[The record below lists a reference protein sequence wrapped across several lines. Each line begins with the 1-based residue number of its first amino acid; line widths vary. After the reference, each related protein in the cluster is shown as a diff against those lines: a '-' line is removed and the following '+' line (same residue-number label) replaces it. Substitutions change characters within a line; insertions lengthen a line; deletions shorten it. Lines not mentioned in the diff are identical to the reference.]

1 MKKSLQIIVAIC
13 LIMLTPL
20 NVLAQV
26 DNEAT
31 YDIATNAIPDWP
43 KGPKIKANTGVLIE
57 METAEVLYDKGMNEA
72 RYPASIT
79 KVLTA
84 LVAIENS
91 TPDEEVTFTAS
102 ALEGMYLGANIGMQ
116 EGEILTMEQC
126 LIILI
131 MKSANEVANQIAEHV
146 GGSREGFAKMMNDKA
161 TEIGCQNSNFTNP
174 SGMPDENHYST
185 AYDMALIF
193 REAWKN
199 ERFRA
204 LYDISDYTIP
214 PTNKNPE
221 ARYIIYNHL
230 LFAAQASEEQRY
242 EGSVGGKTGATDL
255 GGSTLVTAVQRK
267 KGNYI
272 AVVMRAGDHLICC
285 EDTKKLFNY
294 GYKKF
299 QKINAEEGPLVA
311 PKDFQ
316 EANLEIQVAD
326 IDGSDLVAKTYSYN
340 GYLLGTME
348 GERPVPTESPAT
360 PTVTLEEP
368 EAGNG
373 SDHSDE
379 VAEVVPELEN
389 VSKVSS
395 LRGKIIAVL
404 VTLIAV
410 GLIFVIIGTTKN
422 KKRKKNKKNK
432 KRKK

>member
-1 MKKSLQIIVAIC
+1 MKKSLRIIVAIC
-13 LIMLTPL
+13 LIMLTPIS
-20 NVLAQV
+20 VLAKV

-91 TPDEEVTFTAS
+91 TADEEVVFTAS

-131 MKSANEVANQIAEHV
+131 MKSANEVANQIAEHI
-146 GGSREGFAKMMNDKA
+146 GGSKEDFAKMMNDKA
-161 TEIGCQNSNFTNP
+161 AEIGCQNSNFTNP

-193 REAWKN
+193 REAWNN

-221 ARYIIYNHL
+221 SRYILYNHL
-230 LFAAQASEEQRY
+230 LFAAQASEEQSY
-242 EGSVGGKTGATDL
+242 KGSVGGKTGATDL
-255 GGSTLVTAVQRK
+255 GGSTLVTAVKRK
-267 KGNYI
+267 KGNFI

-285 EDTKKLFNY
+285 ADTKKLFNY

-316 EANLEIQVAD
+316 EDNLEIQVTD
-326 IDGSDLVAKTYSYN
+326 IDGSDMVAKTYSYN

-348 GERPVPTESPAT
+348 GERPEAIEVPAT
-360 PTVTLEEP
+360 PT
-368 EAGNG
+368 EAPIINDGGIRGENNEKEREG
-373 SDHSDE
+373 QDPPLRDSLVSNYSTTII
-379 VAEVVPELEN
+379 VVMT
-389 VSKVSS
+389 
-395 LRGKIIAVL
+395 G
-404 VTLIAV
+404 LILV
-410 GLIFVIIGTTKN
+410 GLVFIIIGTIKN
-422 KKRKKNKKNK
+422 KKRKK
-432 KRKK
+432 

>member
-1 MKKSLQIIVAIC
+1 MKKGLRIIVTIC
-13 LIMLTPL
+13 LIMLTPI
-20 NVLAQV
+20 NVLAKV

-31 YDIATNAIPDWP
+31 FDIATNAIPDWP

-91 TPDEEVTFTAS
+91 TADEEVVFTAS

-131 MKSANEVANQIAEHV
+131 MKSANEVANQIAEHI
-146 GGSREGFAKMMNDKA
+146 GGSKEGFAKMMNDKA
-161 TEIGCQNSNFTNP
+161 VEIGCQNSNFTNP

-193 REAWKN
+193 REAWNN

-221 ARYIIYNHL
+221 SRYILYNHL

-255 GGSTLVTAVQRK
+255 GGSTLVTAVKRK
-267 KGNYI
+267 KGNFI

-285 EDTKKLFNY
+285 ADTKKLFNY

-316 EANLEIQVAD
+316 EANLEIQVTD
-326 IDGSDLVAKTYSYN
+326 IDGSDMVAKTYSYN

-348 GERPVPTESPAT
+348 GERPEATEAPAT
-360 PTVTLEEP
+360 PTVMMEEANAVNDQNNSAVVTP
-368 EAGNG
+368 
-373 SDHSDE
+373 
-379 VAEVVPELEN
+379 VPEIEN
-389 VSKVSS
+389 ISTASSPLRKV
-395 LRGKIIAVL
+395 IAVL
-404 VTLIAV
+404 VVLVVV
-410 GLIFVIIGTTKN
+410 GLVFIIIGMIKN
-422 KKRKKNKKNK
+422 KKRKK
-432 KRKK
+432 